1 MDMKNIYYFIIGLL
15 LLTTG
20 CKKLVEVGT
29 PENQLTTDKV
39 FADTTS
45 AIAAVVNTYA
55 LFDKTMDPVYNKY
68 MGIYTDELNF
78 SSSNSATVEFK
89 QSTLTPTN
97 SVISNIWSNCYFSIY
112 SCNQIIEQLQQAYKI
127 PPAMANSLT
136 AEAKF
141 LRAYSN
147 FYLVNTFGSIP
158 LILTTNVDQTSKAAR
173 SDTASVYAQIV
184 KDLKD
189 AQNLLSENYT
199 GNVRIRAN
207 KWAATALLARIY
219 LYQQKWPE
227 AESQTT
233 AVINSGLYTP
243 LNALSTLFLAGSN
256 ESILQFWTQNG
267 SITDAASLI
276 TTSGVPTYPVSDN
289 LLAAFESG
297 DHRKTNWLKSST
309 VTSGGVTNTYYYPYK
324 YHNNA
329 TNTASP
335 EYLTALR
342 IGEQY
347 LIRAEARARQGN
359 IAGAVLDINVIRNRA
374 GLGNLA
380 ASISQKACIDAII
393 QEWRIEFCFEWGHR
407 FLELRRTGRLN
418 TVMSTY
424 KSTWL
429 PRAVLLPLPQKELT
443 YDPALTQNTGY

>member
-1 MDMKNIYYFIIGLL
+1 MKKIYYLITGLL
-15 LLTTG
+15 LLVAG
-20 CKKLVEVGT
+20 CKKLVEVDT

-45 AIAAVVNTYA
+45 AIAAMVNAYT
-55 LFDKTMDPVYNKY
+55 LFDKTIDPVYNKY

-78 SSSNSATVEFK
+78 ASSNSATLEFK
-89 QSTLTPTN
+89 QSVVTPTN
-97 SVISNIWSNCYFSIY
+97 SMISNIWSTNYFSIY
-112 SCNQIIEQLQQAYKI
+112 SCNQIIEQLQQAPKI
-127 PPAMANSLT
+127 PSAVANSLS

-147 FYLVNTFGSIP
+147 FYLVNTFGAIP
-158 LILTTNVDQTSKAAR
+158 LILTTNVDQTSRAAR
-173 SDTASVYAQIV
+173 SDTAAVYAQIV

-189 AQNLLSENYT
+189 AQSILSENHA
-199 GNVRIRAN
+199 GNTKVRAN

-219 LYQQKWPE
+219 LYQQKWAD
-227 AESQTT
+227 AESQAT

-243 LNALSTLFLAGSN
+243 LNDPSALFLAGSN
-256 ESILQFWTQNG
+256 ETILQFWTQNG
-267 SITDAASLI
+267 AITDAASLI

-289 LLAAFESG
+289 LLAAFEAG
-297 DHRKTNWLKSST
+297 DQRKTNWLKSTT
-309 VTSGGVTNTYYYPYK
+309 VTSGGTTSTYYYPYK
-324 YHNNA
+324 YHNN
-329 TNTASP
+329 TANSALP
-335 EYLTALR
+335 EYLSALR

-347 LIRAEARARQGN
+347 LIRAEARAQQGN
-359 IAGAVLDINVIRNRA
+359 IPGAILDINVIRNRA
-374 GLGNLA
+374 GLANLA
-380 ASISQKACIDAII
+380 ASMSQKACIDAVM

-418 TVMSTY
+418 TVMSAY

-443 YDPALTQNTGY
+443 YDASLIQNSGY